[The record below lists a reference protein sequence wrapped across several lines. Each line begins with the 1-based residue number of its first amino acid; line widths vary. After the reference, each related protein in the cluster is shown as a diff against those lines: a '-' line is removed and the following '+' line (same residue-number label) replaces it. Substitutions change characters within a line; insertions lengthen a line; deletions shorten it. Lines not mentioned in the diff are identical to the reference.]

1 MPSGSAT
8 KAVLIHFAGPD
19 APGLTAKL
27 TRILADYNV
36 CILDIGQA
44 VVHESL
50 ILGILVEVPAGRESA
65 ALRSTVKAAL
75 MNAGT

>member
-1 MPSGSAT
+1 MASGSVT

-19 APGLTAKL
+19 APGLTARL

-50 ILGILVEVPAGRESA
+50 SSEFL
-65 ALRSTVKAAL
+65 LRFPQGANQLTSGPPS
-75 MNAGT
+75 NRRS